1 MYHTLCILLASP
13 AVYPI
18 AIQSELPEPG
28 HEGEDSSREGGQ
40 QVGVEIPVVR
50 IRVWLLCGCSL
61 YLQYF

>member
-40 QVGVEIPVVR
+40 QVGVEIPPESDSLLR
-50 IRVWLLCGCSL
+50 LLLNIRH
-61 YLQYF
+61 FP